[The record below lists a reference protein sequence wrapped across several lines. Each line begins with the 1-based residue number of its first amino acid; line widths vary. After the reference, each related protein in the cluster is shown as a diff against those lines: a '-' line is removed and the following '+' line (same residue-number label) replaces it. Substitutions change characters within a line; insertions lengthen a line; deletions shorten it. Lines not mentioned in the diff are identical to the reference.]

1 MSSENPS
8 RESKDPQRRAPSSES
23 RPKQTIEVVKRN
35 WRAEVETA
43 QTYRDLAERE
53 RDERRKGVLLRMA
66 EAEERHAHRWE
77 TKLRDLGAEPP
88 VLKNSIGRRLS
99 CWWNKIAG
107 AEIAIRRME
116 ATEERQEAEFHDQA
130 ERALAGEQDVQ
141 EFLRKSAIEEKAH
154 ARALNA
160 MAAPVSPRTAL
171 DKILKRERWHGRGG
185 SWVADAIY
193 GANDGLGAV
202 FGIVSGVAGATNN
215 QQHYILV
222 SGLAGMIASTL
233 SMGAGAYL
241 AAKSEAE
248 VYEAE
253 ISRER
258 AEVEENPEEEI
269 EEMSLFY
276 QLQGFTPEESQRMAE
291 RLAEQPDQMVQAMAQ
306 HELGLSEHHFP
317 NHWKSAASA
326 AISTAIGAFIPI
338 IPFFFMSGIEAVIA
352 SFVVSIVAHF
362 AVGAVKSLITIRS
375 WWASGLEM
383 TIVGVIE
390 AVVTYGLGLAFG
402 AMA

>member
-1 MSSENPS
+1 MKSENPS
-8 RESKDPQRRAPSSES
+8 AGSKDRQPRQASRAEE
-23 RPKQTIEVVKRN
+23 TIELVKRN

-43 QTYRDLAERE
+43 QVYRDLAGRE
-53 RDERRKGVLLRMA
+53 RDEKRKAILLRMA
-66 EAEERHAHRWE
+66 EAEERHAQRWE
-77 TKLRDLGAEPP
+77 KKLRDLGEEPP
-88 VLKNSIGRRLS
+88 VLKNTIGRRLNR
-99 CWWNKIAG
+99 WWNKIAG
-107 AEIAIRRME
+107 ANIAIRRME
-116 ATEERQEAEFHDQA
+116 AAEERHETEFREQA
-130 ERALAGEQDVQ
+130 DRALAGEKDVQ
-141 EFLRKSAIEEKAH
+141 EFLRQSALEEKAH

-160 MAAPVSPRTAL
+160 MAGPPSPRTVL
-171 DKILKRERWHGRGG
+171 DAILKRERWHGRGG

-202 FGIVSGVAGATNN
+202 FGIVSGVAGATSN
-215 QQHYILV
+215 QQHYILIA
-222 SGLAGMIASTL
+222 GLAGTLASTL

-276 QLQGFTPEESQRMAE
+276 QLQGFTPEESQKMAE
-291 RLAEQPDQMVQAMAQ
+291 RLAEQPEQFVQAMAQ
-306 HELGLSEHHFP
+306 SELGLSEHRFP
-317 NHWKSAASA
+317 NQWTAAFSAG
-326 AISTAIGAFIPI
+326 ISTAIGAFIPI
-338 IPFFFMSGIEAVIA
+338 IPFFFSGGVEAVII
-352 SFVVSIVAHF
+352 SFGISLVAHF
-362 AVGAVKSLITIRS
+362 LIGALKSLITIRS

-383 TIVGVIE
+383 TWIGVIV

-402 AMA
+402 ALG

>member
-8 RESKDPQRRAPSSES
+8 RDPKEPVLSGS
-23 RPKQTIEVVKRN
+23 RTDRHETIDVVTRN
-35 WRAEVETA
+35 WQAEVETA

-53 RDERRKGVLLRMA
+53 HDEKRKSILLRMA
-66 EAEERHAHRWE
+66 EAEERHAQRWE
-77 TKLRDLGAEPP
+77 KKLRDLGAEPP
-88 VLKNSIGRRLS
+88 VFRDTIARRFNR
-99 CWWNKIAG
+99 WWNNIAG

-116 ATEERQEAEFHDQA
+116 ATEERQEAQFHDQA
-130 ERALAGEQDVQ
+130 QRALAGEHDVQ
-141 EFLRKSAIEEKAH
+141 EFLRQSALEEKAH
-154 ARALNA
+154 ARVLNA
-160 MAAPVSPRTAL
+160 MAPPAGPRTAL
-171 DKILKRERWHGRGG
+171 DKILNRERWHGRGG

-215 QQHYILV
+215 QQHYILI
-222 SGLAGMIASTL
+222 SGLAGMLASTL

-276 QLQGFTPEESQRMAE
+276 QLQGFTPEESQKMAE
-291 RLAEQPDQMVQAMAQ
+291 RLAQQPEQFVQAMAQ
-306 HELGLSEHHFP
+306 SELGLSEHRFP
-317 NHWKSAASA
+317 NQWTAATSA
-326 AISTAIGAFIPI
+326 AISTAIGAFVPI
-338 IPFFFMSGIEAVIA
+338 IPFFFSGGMAAVA
-352 SFVVSIVAHF
+352 TSFVISLAAHF
-362 AVGAVKSLITIRS
+362 IVGALKSLITIRS

-383 TIVGVIE
+383 TWIGIIV

-402 AMA
+402 SLG

>member
-1 MSSENPS
+1 MRGENPS
-8 RESKDPQRRAPSSES
+8 GGAGDRR
-23 RPKQTIEVVKRN
+23 QTIEVVERN

-43 QTYRDLAERE
+43 EVYRDLAERE
-53 RDERRKGVLLRMA
+53 QDEKRKGVLLRMA
-66 EAEERHAHRWE
+66 EAEERHAQRWE
-77 TKLRDLGAEPP
+77 KKLRDMGAEPP
-88 VLKNSIGRRLS
+88 VVRNTVGRRLNR
-99 CWWNKIAG
+99 WWNKIAG

-116 ATEERQEAEFHDQA
+116 AAEERHEAEFHDQA

-141 EFLRKSAIEEKAH
+141 EFLRKSALEEKAH
-154 ARALNA
+154 ARVLSA
-160 MAAPVSPRTAL
+160 MAPPPGPRTAL

-202 FGIVSGVAGATNN
+202 FGIVSGVAGATSN

-222 SGLAGMIASTL
+222 AGLAGMLASTL

-276 QLQGFTPEESQRMAE
+276 QLQGFTPDESQKMAE
-291 RLAEQPDQMVQAMAQ
+291 RLAQQPEQFVQAMAQ
-306 HELGLSEHHFP
+306 SELGLSEHRFP
-317 NHWKSAASA
+317 NQWTAAFSAG
-326 AISTAIGAFIPI
+326 ISTAIGAFVPV
-338 IPFFFMSGIEAVIA
+338 IPFFFSGGLDAVLT
-352 SFVVSIVAHF
+352 SFGISLAAHF
-362 AVGAVKSLITIRS
+362 AVGALKSLITIRS

-383 TIVGVIE
+383 TWIGVIV

-402 AMA
+402 ALG